1 MTGSLD
7 RSGPGGKP
15 PVTPTIGL
23 AMVMTAQSVL
33 GLVFPGQYR
42 DVEWIKAAWFG
53 NDWVTLTVAVP
64 LLIGATLTA
73 RGGSTRALLLWMGV
87 LGYAAYN
94 YAFYLFGAALN
105 VFFPLY
111 VAGLVG
117 SWLTLIVWLWRL
129 DVDDVGL
136 RPLTVPF
143 ARAIGGYF
151 ATLGFGLASVWL
163 ALWAGHVF
171 AGRPTPIEPE
181 AFKLVAALDLSM
193 MVPALVAGGALLW
206 RRQAWGT
213 IVSAIAGTQGS
224 MYLLVL
230 SVNAGIAVSRGLVDP
245 PGELP
250 VWGTLMV
257 LTTAATLVLLTCAGR
272 RPPHVPFQNG
282 NRSE

>member
-1 MTGSLD
+1 
-7 RSGPGGKP
+7 
-15 PVTPTIGL
+15 
-23 AMVMTAQSVL
+23 MVMTTQSVL

-42 DVEWIKAAWFG
+42 DVEWIRAAWFG
-53 NDWVTLTVAVP
+53 NDWVTLVVAVP
-64 LLIGATLTA
+64 LLLGAALRA
-73 RGGSTRALLLWMGV
+73 SRGSTRALLLWMGV
-87 LGYAAYN
+87 LGYGAYN

-117 SWLTLIVWLWRL
+117 SWLTLVVRLWRL
-129 DVDDVGL
+129 DVDDVML
-136 RPLTVPF
+136 RPPTVLL
-143 ARAIGGYF
+143 ARAVGGYF
-151 ATLGFGLASVWL
+151 AIVGFGLASVWL

-181 AFKLVAALDLSM
+181 AFRLVAALDLSM
-193 MVPALVAGGALLW
+193 MVPALVAGGVLLW

-213 IVSAIAGTQGS
+213 VVTAIAGTQGS

-230 SVNAGIAVSRGLVDP
+230 SVNAVVAVGRGLVDP

-257 LTTAATLVLLTCAGR
+257 LTTAATLVLLMRAGTR
-272 RPPHVPFQNG
+272 APHVPFQDG
-282 NRSE
+282 VGSE